1 MKKYLDKKGIMSKYE
16 EEMFE
21 SIVESCSK
29 MYAEGKT
36 WGDLEVFVEGIITY
50 NEENYQRSTLFIKSL
65 QTLLYSFIWA
75 QEKGVTDKDLLGR
88 R

>member
-21 SIVESCSK
+21 SIVDSCSK

-36 WGDLEVFVEGIITY
+36 WVDLEVFV
-50 NEENYQRSTLFIKSL
+50 
-65 QTLLYSFIWA
+65 
-75 QEKGVTDKDLLGR
+75 
-88 R
+88 